1 MKKILLTF
9 DGGAKP
15 NPGKGYGSFHI
26 REVALM
32 MNNSGDS
39 FGWSE
44 LY

>member
-1 MKKILLTF
+1 MARKPKTNAKKLSKKEKKKL
-9 DGGAKP
+9 D
-15 NPGKGYGSFHI
+15 